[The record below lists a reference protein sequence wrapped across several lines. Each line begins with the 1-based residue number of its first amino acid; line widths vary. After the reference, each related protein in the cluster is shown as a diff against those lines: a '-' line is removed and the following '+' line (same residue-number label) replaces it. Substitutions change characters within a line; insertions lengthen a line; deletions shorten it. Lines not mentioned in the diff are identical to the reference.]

1 MHIARAAAAAAAVA
15 SLVALTATGCA
26 ASSEPDE
33 NQDPAVVV
41 NPAEKD
47 PQAPAVETGAV
58 SPEARREVCRW
69 MTCRDVNEPRPYRC
83 YVCY

>member
-1 MHIARAAAAAAAVA
+1 MLIARLAAVA
-15 SLVALTATGCA
+15 SLVALTVTGCA
-26 ASSEPDE
+26 ANSEPE
-33 NQDPAVVV
+33 ESHDPAVVV
-41 NPAEKD
+41 AAPEKD

-69 MTCRDVNEPRPYRC
+69 MTCRDVGESRPYRC